1 MSSERKQTEMV
12 ASQASAVGS
21 DYDAAGKSVDE
32 IESDIS
38 ETRAE
43 LGSILHEIERE
54 IAPQHLL
61 QRAIDSLRDGMD
73 GGMGRRI
80 GGTLR
85 DNPTAL
91 VLMGVGLGWFAL
103 SASRRSRPGE
113 YRGAAPDRV
122 SAKVEAAGD
131 GAAPVV
137 TPPPEKV
144 SVIAGEHAFPAS
156 EAPVAYPVD
165 AAFAGGKPGEAMAE
179 KEHIAAG
186 MSEAGK
192 DKPLPE

>member
-1 MSSERKQTEMV
+1 LGAGADAMSSERN
-12 ASQASAVGS
+12 
-21 DYDAAGKSVDE
+21 AAGKSVQD
-32 IESDIS
+32 IENDIS

-43 LGSILHEIERE
+43 LGSTLHDIERE

-61 QRAIDSLRDGMD
+61 QRAIGSLRDGMD

-91 VLMGVGLGWFAL
+91 ILMGVGLGWFAL
-103 SASRRSRPGE
+103 SASRRSGRPGE
-113 YRGAAPDRV
+113 YRGAAPERI
-122 SAKVEAAGD
+122 SGELEAAGG

-144 SVIAGEHAFPAS
+144 SVIASGHAFPAS
-156 EAPVAYPVD
+156 EAPVASPVD
-165 AAFAGGKPGEAMAE
+165 PAFAGEKPGEAMAE
-179 KEHIAAG
+179 KQHIAAG
-186 MSEAGK
+186 MTEAGK
-192 DKPLPE
+192 NKPLPG

>member
-1 MSSERKQTEMV
+1 LGAGADAMSSERN
-12 ASQASAVGS
+12 
-21 DYDAAGKSVDE
+21 AAGKSVQD
-32 IESDIS
+32 IENDIS

-61 QRAIDSLRDGMD
+61 QRAIGSLRDGMD

-91 VLMGVGLGWFAL
+91 ILMGVGLGWFAL

-113 YRGAAPDRV
+113 YRGAAPERI
-122 SAKVEAAGD
+122 SGELEAAGG

-144 SVIAGEHAFPAS
+144 ASGHAFPAS
-156 EAPVAYPVD
+156 EAPVGYP
-165 AAFAGGKPGEAMAE
+165 AEPAFAGEKPGEAMAE
-179 KEHIAAG
+179 KQHIAAG

-192 DKPLPE
+192 NRQE